1 MELELHQLDLR
12 YEGLRR
18 RSPLRERQLLASLAE
33 FGQQLPI
40 VVVAQPDAGFVV
52 IDGYKRVR
60 ALRRLAH
67 DRVRSTTWA
76 VAEAEALLLDRM
88 MRCAGENTLEQSW
101 LLSEL
106 QQRFALSLEDL
117 ARRFDRSKSWV
128 SRRLALTVELPLAI
142 QEQVRAGAIAAH
154 AAMKYLVPLARAN
167 AAAAIR
173 LSSALCTLK
182 PTTRQVGALYAGWQS
197 GTARTRTLIEATPQL
212 YLRVQAQATAAA
224 AAAAQKSPLQQLLD
238 DLKVLAGM
246 ARRLRRSLPR
256 GWISQLADAEREE
269 AEGLLRSTR
278 AELQALLKRCDQE
291 TDHAR

>member
-1 MELELHQLDLR
+1 MDLELHQLDLR

-67 DRVRSTTWA
+67 DRVRSIPWA
-76 VAEAEALLLDRM
+76 VTEAEALLLDRM

-128 SRRLALTVELPLAI
+128 CRRLALTVELPLAI
-142 QEQVRAGAIAAH
+142 QEQVRAGAVAAH

-167 AAAAIR
+167 AAAATR
-173 LSSALCTLK
+173 LSSALAPLK
-182 PTTRQVGALYAGWQS
+182 PTTRQVAALYAGWQS
-197 GTARTRTLIEATPQL
+197 GNTRTRTLIEATPLL
-212 YLRVQAQATAAA
+212 YLRAQAEAT

-238 DLKVLAGM
+238 DLKYLAGM
-246 ARRLRRSLPR
+246 ARRLRRQLPS
-256 GWISQLADAEREE
+256 GWIAELAEDQRERAES
-269 AEGLLRSTR
+269 LLLSTR
-278 AELQALLKRCDQE
+278 AELHALLKRCDQE
-291 TDHAR
+291 TAHAR

>member
-1 MELELHQLDLR
+1 MDLELHQLDLR

-33 FGQQLPI
+33 IGQQLPI

-67 DRVRSTTWA
+67 DRVRSIPWA

-167 AAAAIR
+167 AAAATR
-173 LSSALCTLK
+173 LSGALCTLK
-182 PTTRQVGALYAGWQS
+182 PTTRQVAALYAGWQS
-197 GTARTRTLIEATPQL
+197 GSTRTRKLIEATPQIF
-212 YLRVQAQATAAA
+212 LRAQAEAT

-246 ARRLRRSLPR
+246 ARRLRRQLPS
-256 GWISQLADAEREE
+256 GWIGELAEDQREE
-269 AEGLLRSTR
+269 AESLLLSTR
-278 AELQALLKRCDQE
+278 AELHALLKRCDQE
-291 TDHAR
+291 TAHAR

>member
-67 DRVRSTTWA
+67 DRVRSTAWA
-76 VAEAEALLLDRM
+76 VAEPEALLLDRM

-128 SRRLALTVELPLAI
+128 SRRLALSVELPTAI

-173 LSSALCTLK
+173 LSSALAPLK

-197 GTARTRTLIEATPQL
+197 GNTRTRTLIEATPQI
-212 YLRVQAQATAAA
+212 YLRAQAEAS

-238 DLKVLAGM
+238 DLKYLAGVV
-246 ARRLRRSLPR
+246 RRLRRRLPQ
-256 GWISQLADAEREE
+256 GWISQLAEDEREG
-269 AEGLLRSTR
+269 AESLLLSTR
-278 AELQALLKRCDQE
+278 AELHALLKRCDQE
-291 TDHAR
+291 TAHAR

>member
-1 MELELHQLDLR
+1 MELEVHQLDLR

-33 FGQQLPI
+33 IGQQLPI

-60 ALRRLAH
+60 ALRRLAC

-76 VAEAEALLLDRM
+76 VAEPDALLLDRM

-101 LLSEL
+101 LLAEL
-106 QQRFALSLEDL
+106 AQRFALSLEDL

-128 SRRLALTVELPLAI
+128 SRRLALTVELPAAI

-167 AAAAIR
+167 AAAAVR
-173 LSSALCTLK
+173 LSGALTALK

-197 GTARTRTLIEATPQL
+197 GNARTRALIEATPQIF
-212 YLRVQAQATAAA
+212 LRAQAEAT

-238 DLKVLAGM
+238 DLKYLAGM
-246 ARRLRRSLPR
+246 ARRLRRQLPS
-256 GWISQLADAEREE
+256 GWIAGLADDQRDE
-269 AEGLLRSTR
+269 AQRLLLATR
-278 AELQALLKRCDQE
+278 AELHALLKRCDQE